1 MIDEIDINI
10 DPPGAARQQED
21 PDFAQELHN
30 RARASSQELHKLLV
44 SLSTA
49 LLAVN
54 YFALVASDNPAS
66 PGPQTWMA
74 LLGLSAQGV
83 AVLGG
88 LLAYFCDMKHNYHR
102 AKALQEAQRP
112 TLDIIFRKR
121 ERWRRLQLWSVR
133 TLNVF
138 FVIGVVAAVLYVAL
152 RLLKI
157 GATGT

>member
-1 MIDEIDINI
+1 MADKTDSIIE
-10 DPPGAARQQED
+10 PPEEARQRPD

-44 SLSTA
+44 SFATA

-54 YFALVASDNPAS
+54 YFALIAADDPAA

-88 LLAYFCDMKHNYHR
+88 LSAYYCDMKRNYHR
-102 AKALQEAQRP
+102 AKALQAAQQMAR
-112 TLDIIFRKR
+112 DGFFRKR
-121 ERWRRLQLWSVR
+121 DRWRRRQQWSVR

-138 FVIGVVAAVLYVAL
+138 FVIGVIAAITYVAL

-157 GATGT
+157 GIAT